1 MAPEG
6 CSSLYGEFSYIKKSP
21 HTLKK
26 TLETALSTTKKLFK
40 LQHEEIVTE
49 KIITIP
55 RAYVIYDFWRE
66 KNLPKIHAQLAAD
79 NMYSI
84 GRYGE
89 WKYSSMQEAVLD
101 GKKMAEHIMQKIS

>member
-1 MAPEG
+1 MPQKNY
-6 CSSLYGEFSYIKKSP
+6 STFSN
-21 HTLKK
+21 
-26 TLETALSTTKKLFK
+26 
-40 LQHEEIVTE
+40 EEIVTE
-49 KIITIP
+49 KIIPITH
-55 RAYVIYDFWRE
+55 AYVIYDFWRE
-66 KNLPKIHAQLAAD
+66 RNLPTFKTVRAD